1 MLLCVIC
8 TTVNGRGEILPFH
21 PYTQYNLYHFLSF
34 PFPLFPFLSSQRAVA
49 EERVVEGEA
58 GEAVLAETR
67 EALVTQTRAT
77 EELEEIRR
85 TLSVKLIVEQKESL
99 KRLGAIEDL
108 QCVYIIVE

>member
-1 MLLCVIC
+1 M
-8 TTVNGRGEILPFH
+8 
-21 PYTQYNLYHFLSF
+21 
-34 PFPLFPFLSSQRAVA
+34 
-49 EERVVEGEA
+49 VEGEA

>member
-1 MLLCVIC
+1 MVSVQHS
-8 TTVNGRGEILPFH
+8 TTNSLFPVPFS
-21 PYTQYNLYHFLSF
+21 LS
-34 PFPLFPFLSSQRAVA
+34 PFLSSQRAVA

-85 TLSVKLIVEQKESL
+85 ALSVKLIVEQKESL